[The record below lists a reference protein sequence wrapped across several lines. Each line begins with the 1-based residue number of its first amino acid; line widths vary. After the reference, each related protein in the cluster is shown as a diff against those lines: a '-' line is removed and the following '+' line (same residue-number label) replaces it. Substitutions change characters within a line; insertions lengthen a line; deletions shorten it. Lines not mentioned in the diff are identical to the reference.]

1 MLIEQLEQLARIK
14 EPEARSK
21 LIRTLVG
28 EYARSED
35 HDPTE
40 NERELFSRIVL
51 SVFDQLDR
59 SARYELVVRLAKT
72 NRIIPDLAD
81 RLAQED
87 FALSEPVIEC
97 SPVISQDALMAIATN
112 GGDDKRAVMAHRADL
127 SEEVTDKLIAR
138 SARPVVHALLENLDA
153 PFSVRGV
160 LALLIFANTEVEVL
174 GGLAR
179 RALRDSEFLETQMQ
193 ILETNCP
200 IFPAP
205 LKRAIEEDTLEKL
218 AAQINNIKRGE
229 GDIEIDGI
237 IYSRHEA
244 SVQIANGE
252 LSFDAILRTLFE
264 EQRLDAAIW
273 LISRKINLSD
283 DVVSDTLKS
292 DADGAIMRL
301 MLQTGIHEKTYRD
314 FLKARCEW
322 LDRSTRS
329 IPELVMRYKKELK
342 KPRASAAAA
351 AAAAAAATLGATV
364 TAH

>member
-1 MLIEQLEQLARIK
+1 MLIAQLEQLARIK
-14 EPEARSK
+14 EPEARSS

-35 HDPTE
+35 HEPSE

-59 SARYELVVRLAKT
+59 NARYELVVRLAKT
-72 NRIIPDLAD
+72 SRIIPDLAD
-81 RLAQED
+81 RLAKED

-97 SPVISQDALMAIATN
+97 SPVISQEALMEIALT
-112 GGDDKRAVMAHRADL
+112 GGNDKRHVMAHRSDL
-127 SEEVTDKLIAR
+127 TEEITDKLIAR
-138 SARPVVHALLENLDA
+138 SARPVVHALLDNLDA
-153 PFSVRGV
+153 PLSVRGV
-160 LALLIFANTEVEVL
+160 LAMLIFANTEVEVL

-179 RALRDSEFLETQMQ
+179 RALRDEDFLEIQKQ

-205 LKRAIEEDTLEKL
+205 LKRAIEENTLEKL
-218 AAQINNIKRGE
+218 AAQIGDIKRGE
-229 GDIEIDGI
+229 NNIEIDGVM
-237 IYSRHEA
+237 YSRHEA

-264 EQRLDAAIW
+264 KKRLDAAIW
-273 LISRKINLSD
+273 MISRKINLAD

-314 FLKARCEW
+314 FLRARCEW
-322 LDRSTRS
+322 LNRSTRS
-329 IPELVMRYKKELK
+329 IPDLVMRYKAELK
-342 KPRASAAAA
+342 KPRMAAAA
-351 AAAAAAATLGATV
+351 AAQ
-364 TAH
+364 